1 MKKTILLIAA
11 VMIATLMAL
20 SAFTVLSAP
29 MDAGHNSSGNGTATA
44 TTAPSALTGREAQI
58 SQALLARGIPQRDI
72 YLPNL
77 NTGIHRT
84 SNGFISPSYST
95 SPAPFGV
102 GAYGIKDV
110 NGNLVPFNLTTGSF
124 AATVNVSTLQD
135 LYAYDDGPTSVSMQL
150 NAVLDNVAIFGHAN
164 YSFWTQNVLFYSA
177 RTHTVEFLD
186 NLWNFSSPAF
196 FFNTSSL
203 YSYNGIPVPPEYYYD
218 VGPSFHVTGPFSVT
232 MYLNTTVIDGRS
244 TVFYNYSITNN
255 GMTSAGSY
263 DQIQFN
269 STPASDPSYVAP
281 APQYLVSGTTIT
293 PDGYIPYDAEIM
305 LGGPGDGSTAFMTA
319 LNATMQLKYMNSTT
333 GTYMNVP
340 SAYDVGSETGETS
353 ADVAVAWNQT
363 TDTAHLTAGAA
374 YVYGMWGINNNL
386 PMYTYTGQVSP
397 SNAFLFASPGGSF
410 NESIATQIPLSLQGM
425 YSFTTPIPDLAAVD
439 MLSGYAPGSMEL
451 MPGSSQSFS
460 MAYAPSTGDYTP
472 LYAMDMQQLQSIS
485 TPVMVSGQQYY
496 MLDNTPSQ
504 NGMVSPLFGSVNDY
518 FFPGYYGI
526 LLDGVHNVLV
536 QNMPLMQVQYEYG
549 YAALAEF
556 YGTPMSNI
564 LGTVLYDSSNVIVAG
579 NLFTGFFQA
588 SLTELPVAN
597 LLLWNS
603 QDNLIY
609 GNYFYTMDSGMLI
622 YNTYTQSGNNLVL
635 GNYFQQDNSMNATQ
649 YASIDVTTNA
659 YSQTGQSNPIGLTV
673 YSNNNTI
680 AGNAFGTYITA
691 YSPNFSIYTD
701 NFQNYTD
708 YWDLGHLGN
717 YWWNY
722 PGHGKFAMNF
732 GNFGF
737 GHNHFGRMPYNND
750 GLITSG
756 YDYFPMHLSGRPPVN
771 YLAMK

>member
-1 MKKTILLIAA
+1 MKKTVLLIGA

-20 SAFTVLSAP
+20 SAFTVLGSP
-29 MDAGHNSSGNGTATA
+29 MGASHSSSGNGTATA
-44 TTAPSALTGREAQI
+44 TTVSSALTGREAQI
-58 SQALLARGIPQRDI
+58 SQALLAKGIPERDI

-84 SNGFISPSYST
+84 PNGLIGPSYTT

-196 FFNTSSL
+196 YFNTSSL
-203 YSYNGIPVPPEYYYD
+203 YSYNGVPVPPEYYYD
-218 VGPSFHVTGPFSVT
+218 VGPSFSVNGPFSVT

-244 TVFYNYSITNN
+244 TVFYNYSITNQ
-255 GMTSAGSY
+255 GMTTSGSY

-269 STPASDPSYVAP
+269 STPASNPSYVAP

-305 LGGPGDGSTAFMTA
+305 LGGPGDGSTAFLTA

-353 ADVAVAWNQT
+353 ADVAVAWNQS

-374 YVYGMWGINNNL
+374 YVYGMWGVDNNAT
-386 PMYTYTGQVSP
+386 MYTYTGNVQP
-397 SNAFLFASPGGSF
+397 SNAFLFASPGGNF
-410 NESIATQIPLSLQGM
+410 NASIATQIPLSLQGM
-425 YSFTTPIPDLAAVD
+425 YSFSTPIPLLAAED
-439 MLSGYAPGSMEL
+439 LLSGYTPGSML
-451 MPGSSQSFS
+451 LTPGQYQSFT
-460 MAYAPSTGDYTP
+460 MAQDSGTGDYTP
-472 LYAMDMQQLQSIS
+472 LYAMDMQQLQAIS
-485 TPVMVSGQQYY
+485 TPVYQNGQIYY
-496 MLDNTPSQ
+496 MLDNTPSY
-504 NGMVSPLFGSVNDY
+504 NGMVNPLFGSINDY
-518 FFPGYYGI
+518 MFPGYYGI
-526 LLDGVHNVLV
+526 LLAGVHNVLV
-536 QNMPLMQVQYEYG
+536 QNMPLMQVQYMYG
-549 YAALAEF
+549 YASIAQF
-556 YGTPMSNI
+556 YGTPMTNY
-564 LGTVLYDSSNVIVAG
+564 LGTVLYDSSNVNLTG
-579 NLFTGFFQA
+579 NIFTGFFQA

-603 QDNLIY
+603 QYNMIY

-622 YNTYTQSGNNLVL
+622 YNTYAQSGNNLVL
-635 GNYFQQDNSMNATQ
+635 GNYFQQDNGIGPKK
-649 YASIDVTTNA
+649 YAAIDVTTNA
-659 YSQTGQSNPIGLTV
+659 SSQTGLSNPIGLTV

-680 AGNAFGTYITA
+680 AENSFGTYITA
-691 YSPNFSIYTD
+691 FSPNFSIYTD
-701 NFQNYTD
+701 KLQNYTD
-708 YWDLGHLGN
+708 YWDLGHHGN

-722 PGHGKFAMNF
+722 PANENF
-732 GNFGF
+732 GMNSV
-737 GHNHFGRMPYNND
+737 RMPYNND

-756 YDYFPMHLSGRPPVN
+756 YDYFPMHLFGPRPVN